1 MLSILSI
8 LTRLF
13 LLLLHVAI
21 WDLCRLPPLAADCA
35 VAIVAARFRIT
46 WLLPAVSSCG
56 VVVAENHLL
65 GDCPLSVPSP
75 WFGFFGRRSWTVQG
89 PVSWFSRAIWL
100 SFAAFHRKP
109 AIWDSDT
116 AVFWA
121 AVHCRNLM
129 HMMVFWA
136 GEWWQLWLF
145 REEYYYWILP
155 WRPRSDRQRRPRL
168 WLSASSLSAFSS
180 PYSSVLSSDPLHG
193 FPLWQ
198 VLHLS
203 HSWAAR
209 CLYGRMRWLSPIPD
223 FLERISMVETN
234 SRTRLLSRQVRASVS
249 GSDPRCYLDGTAPT
263 RTLWA
268 SWIVLTQGHLL
279 LSQWLTTSPY
289 LLGHSH
295 LFSSGPP
302 GRPRNVELDN
312 LTPYFLRSLK
322 RFSVDW
328 IGSPWATL
336 MPAWAC
342 FTRAKPGASSLLMY
356 FSTTQPWATESIP
369 ITWIPRPA
377 PLAWIPQPVTS
388 FCSLLFLD
396 CLQPPSTCMSLVI
409 FPRPS
414 FSLQV
419 LHVALPLPDPLRSLK
434 AHWDIFVWLPST
446 STVRLLYS
454 AAILYPWLFYMNPV
468 LLSAM
473 ENLNFTEEEAV
484 VITDIPVEDEDS
496 SLWLVGSVISRKP
509 VDGDSV
515 IRIFRSVWKAKN
527 ILAMVELQPNF
538 FLIKSSSSGAM
549 DMILKRRPWAI
560 HDDFFSI
567 KPYIP
572 ALTTTEE
579 MGLRLGGCVGTALGV
594 DHRVEGGNMG
604 EFLRILVQVDIRKP
618 LRRCVLL
625 NNGLGKKASPSP
637 LRYERLPDFCYYC
650 GLVGHVL
657 STCTVKPDALDDK
670 KLQYGSWLRVTTQQ
684 PRPQWRSGIEYFAA
698 SGSVPT
704 EPTTVDAG
712 SLPGSSPPT
721 MPPPHD
727 IPAATATEDV
737 SVTAAEGIPTAET
750 EVVPAV
756 KDVNDTATLE
766 TETRDDQVSAVMP
779 ISDVHDAASEEVSHP
794 AASNESSL
802 SACTYGPL
810 QPNCESTKGSEG
822 GSGNGLSPAS
832 SVKEPATTIS
842 PPRAPKRSLQ
852 GKYEGIDPNKA
863 PGIDGLPGSFFRQH
877 WDLIGPEVKD
887 PIIWRFLTE
896 PSTLL
901 TRVFRAK
908 YFPTGHLFDAQLRD
922 RASFAWKGLPSPV
935 WKIIAKPDVLPKI
948 RIFAWSE
955 ALFQANIAPALTS
968 SSVTEALAWLEEA
981 ASVLS
986 RPALGSFVTLLW
998 NRRNRWVHSQQL
1010 QPVWVTV
1017 TSASLLHQDHLA
1029 VSRPPAASPALCPV
1043 VWSPP
1048 PSGTVTLNTDGSF
1061 AIGGGAGIGV
1071 VARDC
1076 SGRVL
1081 GGLARHLDET
1091 TAAEFAEHA
1100 ALLAGLQLA
1109 LERGR
1114 CPRPSPGH
1122 RSTTPTAG

>member
-496 SLWLVGSVISRKP
+496 
-509 VDGDSV
+509 
-515 IRIFRSVWKAKN
+515 
-527 ILAMVELQPNF
+527 M
-538 FLIKSSSSGAM
+538 
-549 DMILKRRPWAI
+549 
-560 HDDFFSI
+560 
-567 KPYIP
+567 
-572 ALTTTEE
+572 
-579 MGLRLGGCVGTALGV
+579 
-594 DHRVEGGNMG
+594 
-604 EFLRILVQVDIRKP
+604 
-618 LRRCVLL
+618 
-625 NNGLGKKASPSP
+625 
-637 LRYERLPDFCYYC
+637 
-650 GLVGHVL
+650 
-657 STCTVKPDALDDK
+657 KPDALDDK

-852 GKYEGIDPNKA
+852 GKYEVCTPIQPKRSRLCSSSSSDNKNVGMSSLNSA
-863 PGIDGLPGSFFRQH
+863 TVV
-877 WDLIGPEVKD
+877 PEVVGQ
-887 PIIWRFLTE
+887 PR
-896 PSTLL
+896 
-901 TRVFRAK
+901 
-908 YFPTGHLFDAQLRD
+908 
-922 RASFAWKGLPSPV
+922 RAS
-935 WKIIAKPDVLPKI
+935 
-948 RIFAWSE
+948 
-955 ALFQANIAPALTS
+955 
-968 SSVTEALAWLEEA
+968 
-981 ASVLS
+981 
-986 RPALGSFVTLLW
+986 
-998 NRRNRWVHSQQL
+998 
-1010 QPVWVTV
+1010 
-1017 TSASLLHQDHLA
+1017 
-1029 VSRPPAASPALCPV
+1029 
-1043 VWSPP
+1043 
-1048 PSGTVTLNTDGSF
+1048 
-1061 AIGGGAGIGV
+1061 
-1071 VARDC
+1071 
-1076 SGRVL
+1076 
-1081 GGLARHLDET
+1081 
-1091 TAAEFAEHA
+1091 
-1100 ALLAGLQLA
+1100 
-1109 LERGR
+1109 
-1114 CPRPSPGH
+1114 
-1122 RSTTPTAG
+1122 